1 MESEHMNNEQRLR
14 IIEEKLSATGMTINV
29 WAKSAELDHRIV
41 EDLIYGRLRGT
52 HGTALNARKKM
63 EEFFGPLF
71 GA

>member
-1 MESEHMNNEQRLR
+1 MESEHMNNEQRLQ

-63 EEFFGPLF
+63 EEFFGHLF
-71 GA
+71 GE